1 MRCRSV
7 LWEGEACA
15 CALRVRGREG
25 REGKGNGGNG
35 EQSVWGLAA
44 RSKRGCARAK
54 KKGGVC
60 ADASSVLFFF
70 CKREAGLF
78 SEYLVHDYFSSRRK
92 IFIESKRVS
101 VRLAESWVQVQ
112 VCRGISP
119 GTGKFCWLRILL
131 RQ

>member
-25 REGKGNGGNG
+25 RDGKGNGGNG
-35 EQSVWGLAA
+35 EQSVWGLPA

-70 CKREAGLF
+70 VSAKLVYSPNTLFTITFLRE
-78 SEYLVHDYFSSRRK
+78 ERFSSR
-92 IFIESKRVS
+92 VS
-101 VRLAESWVQVQ
+101 E
-112 VCRGISP
+112 
-119 GTGKFCWLRILL
+119 
-131 RQ
+131 